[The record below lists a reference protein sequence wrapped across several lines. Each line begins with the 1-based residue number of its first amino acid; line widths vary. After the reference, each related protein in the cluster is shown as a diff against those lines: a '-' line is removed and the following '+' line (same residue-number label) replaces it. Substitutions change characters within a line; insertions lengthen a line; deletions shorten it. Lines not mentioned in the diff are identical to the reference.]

1 MGPLHSPKEYL
12 FNLQTTS
19 SGEAKRLWRQQI
31 KEHWNHE
38 CAYCG
43 SKENLTIDHVIPR
56 CKGGT
61 DFSKNVVCCCSSCNQ
76 SKSHDPWEEWYS
88 SQDFFCSERYEKIK
102 KWMKPEPPEN
112 LYVYRK
118 RRNNAT

>member
-31 KEHWNHE
+31 KEKWNHQ

-43 SKENLTIDHVIPR
+43 STENLTIDHVIPR
-56 CKGGT
+56 SNGGS
-61 DFSKNVVCCCSSCNQ
+61 DFITNVVCCCEKCNRD
-76 SKSHDPWEEWYS
+76 KSHSDWEDWYKNKEYYTK
-88 SQDFFCSERYEKIK
+88 ERYDIINNWIQPKDNNNFYSY
-102 KWMKPEPPEN
+102 KP
-112 LYVYRK
+112 RK
-118 RRNNAT
+118 NICY